1 MAYNENEAR
10 ELVIRAGL
18 LLLEK
23 KLITRTWGNI
33 SARISDT
40 EFIITPS
47 GRAYDTLTPAEL
59 VKVNIHDLSYEGDI
73 KPSSEK
79 GAHAVGYAL
88 RSDVNFIIHT
98 HQFYAS
104 AVCAEE
110 KDTDFAPCAAYG
122 LPGTK
127 KLTENIR
134 KTVAS
139 NPGKN
144 AFLLAKHGALCL
156 GKDMDSAFAQADLLE
171 VNCRSLFEK
180 RIALTDRKASSGT
193 LFGIEKLYGSV
204 LRDTDSAVMTV
215 CAQGRELRAYLDD
228 FAQMIGPDIKTVLA
242 DKNMAAA
249 ALKGRNAVLLR
260 NEGALCVAENEDD
273 AEAVSMILRKNCAA
287 ALYVQGK
294 HPMGFADAKVQRLVY
309 LMKYSKQKN
318 KGNAD

>member
-1 MAYNENEAR
+1 MAYNEKETR
-10 ELVIRAGL
+10 ELVIKAGL

-23 KLITRTWGNI
+23 KLIARTWGNI
-33 SARISDT
+33 SARIGEN

-47 GRAYDTLTPAEL
+47 GRAYDTLTAEEL
-59 VKVNIHDLSYEGDI
+59 VKVKIGDLSYEGNI

-104 AVCAEE
+104 AICAAE

-134 KTVAS
+134 KTVAA

-156 GKDMDSAFAQADLLE
+156 GKDMESAFAEADRLE
-171 VNCRSLFEK
+171 ENCRTLFSS
-180 RIALTDRKASSGT
+180 RVTLSDRKPSSET
-193 LFGIEKLYGSV
+193 LFGLDRLYGSV
-204 LRDTDSAVMTV
+204 LRDSDSTVMTI
-215 CAQGRELRAYLDD
+215 CSQYKALPAYLDD
-228 FAQMIGPDIKTVLA
+228 FAQMIGPDAKTVLA
-242 DKNMAAA
+242 DKNMAVR
-249 ALKGRNAVLLR
+249 ALKGRNAVLLH
-260 NEGALCVAENEDD
+260 NEGALCVAKNPDD

-294 HPMGFADAKVQRLVY
+294 HPMGLIDVKLQRAVY
-309 LMKYSKQKN
+309 QLKYSKL
-318 KGNAD
+318 KGKK